1 MDLIIGR
8 VACGAGFLRQMQREW
23 ESQRIASQE
32 KKKKTSI
39 SSSLPTIKNRIIK
52 LFCQSVSLAS
62 RGLSAKAKVE
72 GSTLSFDL
80 HLF

>member
-32 KKKKTSI
+32 KKKTSI